1 MKIEAEKVKAVVL
14 GHAVADALGVPV
26 EFASREALD
35 EAPVTGMKGFGTYP
49 VPAGSWSDDTTMA
62 LCALDAF
69 TEKGFDL
76 DRVMENFG
84 RWFYG
89 GEFTPTGTCFDVGG
103 CCASAIRNYCKGW
116 LGTDAC
122 GLRGEKDNGN
132 GSLMRIHPFVLLSD
146 REKPLPERLAEIDRA
161 SALTHAHPRAMLGC
175 RIYAMLLWA
184 LLEDPRREAIPG
196 ALRRSAALFG
206 GDREFSVYGRLFRP
220 DFAGLPRR
228 EIRSGGYVV
237 DTLEAALWCLLT
249 TGSYRE
255 CVLRAVNLGSD
266 TDTVAAVAGGLAG
279 ALYGRDAIPAEW
291 RETLLR
297 REWIETLCEK
307 AAASAR

>member
-1 MKIEAEKVKAVVL
+1 MKIALEKVKAVVL

-35 EAPVTGMKGFGTYP
+35 KNPATGMKGFGTYP

-84 RWFYG
+84 RWFYE
-89 GEFTPTGTCFDVGG
+89 GEYTPTGVCFDVGG
-103 CCASAIRNYCKGW
+103 CCASAIRNYCKGG
-116 LGTDAC
+116 LDTDAC
-122 GLRGEKDNGN
+122 GLGAEKDNGN

-146 REKPLPERLAEIDRA
+146 REKPLSERLTEIDRA
-161 SALTHAHPRAMLGC
+161 SALTHAHPRSLIGC
-175 RIYAMLLWA
+175 RIYAVILWA
-184 LLEDPRREAIPG
+184 LLETPDKEAVLS
-196 ALRRSAALFG
+196 ALRRCAALFG
-206 GDREFSVYGRLFRP
+206 GESEFSAYRRLFLP
-220 DFAGLPRR
+220 DFAALPRSA
-228 EIRSGGYVV
+228 IRSSGYVV

-249 TGSYRE
+249 TDTYRD

-279 ALYGRDAIPAEW
+279 ALYGYDAIPAAW
-291 RETLLR
+291 REALLR
-297 REWIETLCEK
+297 REWIETLCEI
-307 AAASAR
+307 AVALAV